1 MILREALLDILGL
14 FLDADVQELLYKQV
28 MCTVIFPGSTFKY
41 KAKH

>member
-14 FLDADVQELLYKQV
+14 FSDADIQELLCKQV
-28 MCTVIFPGSTFKY
+28 TCTVIFSGLTFKY